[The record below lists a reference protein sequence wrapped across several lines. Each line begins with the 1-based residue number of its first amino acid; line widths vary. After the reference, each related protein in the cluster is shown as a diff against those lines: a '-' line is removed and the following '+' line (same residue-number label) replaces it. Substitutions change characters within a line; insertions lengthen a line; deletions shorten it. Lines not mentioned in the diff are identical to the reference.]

1 MSTTKDIRE
10 MSEVEIEKKLRDT
23 HDAHVNLRLRK
34 QTGQVERPH
43 EFTQLRR
50 EIARLE
56 TILKEVGCGLCLIL
70 TDDIY
75 YGSNTQFP

>member
-23 HDAHVNLRLRK
+23 HDAHVHLRLRK

-43 EFTQLRR
+43 EFTRAAPR
-50 EIARLE
+50 NRAPRNH
-56 TILKEVGCGLCLIL
+56 
-70 TDDIY
+70 
-75 YGSNTQFP
+75 S

>member
-1 MSTTKDIRE
+1 MSTKDIRE

-23 HDAHVNLRLRK
+23 RDAHVNLRLRK
-34 QTGQVERPH
+34 QTGQVEHPH

-56 TILKEVGCGLCLIL
+56 TILKEKKLA
-70 TDDIY
+70 
-75 YGSNTQFP
+75 SASA

>member
-56 TILKEVGCGLCLIL
+56 PILKEKKLAAA
-70 TDDIY
+70 
-75 YGSNTQFP
+75 SA

>member
-1 MSTTKDIRE
+1 MSTKDIRE

-23 HDAHVNLRLRK
+23 RDAHVNLRLRK
-34 QTGQVERPH
+34 QTGQVEHPH

-56 TILKEVGCGLCLIL
+56 TILKEKKLAVA
-70 TDDIY
+70 
-75 YGSNTQFP
+75 SA

>member
-10 MSEVEIEKKLRDT
+10 MSAVEIEKKLRDS

-56 TILKEVGCGLCLIL
+56 TILKEKKLAAAKA
-70 TDDIY
+70 
-75 YGSNTQFP
+75 

>member
-10 MSEVEIEKKLRDT
+10 MSAVEIEKKLRDT

-56 TILKEVGCGLCLIL
+56 TILKEKKLAAA
-70 TDDIY
+70 TA
-75 YGSNTQFP
+75 